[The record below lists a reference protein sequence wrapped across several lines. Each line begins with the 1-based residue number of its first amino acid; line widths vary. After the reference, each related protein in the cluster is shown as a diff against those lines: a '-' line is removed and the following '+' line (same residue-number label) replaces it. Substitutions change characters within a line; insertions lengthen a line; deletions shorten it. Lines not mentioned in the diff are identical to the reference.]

1 MKKRPSKSVSTSA
14 NRRSPRRQASAAIV
28 GLLSA
33 LGVVSSANAVTS
45 TWTGTTNGTWD
56 TSTAANWGG
65 TAFTSGNDALFTGT
79 PTNNVTTATGLTI
92 GAITLDNTFTGS
104 VTMSGANTVSGATTI
119 SGGTLNLTNAG
130 GLGTSAITLNSSGT
144 VNVALTANGNV
155 ANVFTGSGTLTV
167 SGSTG
172 TPTFSNASGLNGFTG
187 TLNVNT
193 TGAQKVA
200 VTTAAEKIGSG
211 ATVNITSGSTLYIAN
226 TTASF
231 DGVTFNVVGRGNN
244 ENLGALRIESNSVIG
259 ATSSFVL
266 GGNTSIGANSGTG
279 TINAAITQ
287 STTSALTKLG
297 GGTLVLSGANTYT
310 GATTVSAGTLSIT
323 GNSTGLTGGFVVNS
337 NGAASTLT
345 LNGNTGS
352 IASSPTIQLNGGTF
366 NYQHATASTTF
377 DASGYTFSG
386 SDRNYQ
392 STYGSSGNAVLN
404 LANAT
409 RTAGTANNYITSGGT
424 NGTTNKITFTSAP
437 STGVLVD
444 KGDYFGGTS
453 YLAYDSTG
461 YARAYS
467 YSTDANGATSTGGA
481 TLGASVTGKNVDL
494 TTAAVTAQTT
504 DSINTLRLGTANG
517 VAITTGNT
525 LSVDGILKSGG
536 STATISGGSI
546 QAVSSGGEM
555 VIRSN
560 ATNDVLTITSV
571 IADNG
576 TSSLTTSGLGRI
588 DLNAANTYAG
598 GTKIGGGV
606 VTFNNASSFGT
617 GTITSAGGV
626 IRGNGPTITNNLV
639 VNGAT
644 TLDAA
649 GNWTLSGNISG
660 SGDILRGTNAGASI
674 YLTGDN
680 SGYTGT
686 FTVQNSTSSVVRFG
700 NGAATGVN
708 AGSAS
713 ANWVFNNTNTGR
725 QTLSWNGTGTINF
738 GSMTGSGQI
747 QIEAVAAA
755 AGSKTISVGAL
766 GNAND
771 IFSGII
777 ANGGTGGATLGFTK
791 TGTGTMTLSGA
802 NTYTGATTIS
812 GGKLNVTGSLA
823 NSATAVSG
831 GTTTTLGGSGSLA
844 GAVTVTNGSRLAP
857 GSVTSSSNFGSIGTL
872 TLSNAS
878 GLTLTDAH
886 LDFDLVTSATGTSDK
901 ISLGANALSFSTLN
915 FSFSGTTLDTTTAYT
930 LISTTNTTSP
940 GTLANITTDFSAVTG
955 GSYTASYSF
964 VNGTGLQVSFT
975 AVPEPH
981 QFALAIVGLLGVLVF
996 IRRRNQQV

>member
-1 MKKRPSKSVSTSA
+1 MKNRPSKSVSTSA

-33 LGVVSSANAVTS
+33 LGVASSAHAATE
-45 TWTGTTNGTWD
+45 TWSGTASGVWD
-56 TSTAANWGG
+56 TSALNWNSGAATW
-65 TAFTSGNDALFTGT
+65 TSGNDALFSGT

-130 GLGTSAITLNSSGT
+130 GLGTSAITLNSPGT
-144 VNVALTANGNV
+144 VKVTLSANGNI
-155 ANVFTGSGTLTV
+155 ANVFTGNGTLTV

-172 TPTFSNASGLNGFTG
+172 TPTFTSSSGLNGFTG

-193 TGAQKVA
+193 TGAQKVS
-200 VTTAAEKIGSG
+200 VTAAGEKIGSG
-211 ATVNITSGSTLYIAN
+211 ATVNITKEGTLYIAN
-226 TTASF
+226 TTTSF
-231 DGVTFNVVGRGNN
+231 DGVTFNVVGTGNS
-244 ENLGALRIESNSVIG
+244 ENLGAIRIESNSVIG
-259 ATSSFVL
+259 ATSSVVL
-266 GGNTSIGANSGTG
+266 GGNTKIGSNTGTG
-279 TINAAITQ
+279 TINAAITE
-287 STTSALTKLG
+287 TTASGLTKVGAGTLALG
-297 GGTLVLSGANTYT
+297 GTNTYT

-352 IASSPTIQLNGGTF
+352 IASNAIIQLNGGTF

-437 STGVLVD
+437 TTGVLVD

-453 YLAYDSTG
+453 YLTYDSTG
-461 YARAYS
+461 YARAYN
-467 YSTDANGATSTGGA
+467 YSTDANGATSTGGT
-481 TLGASVTGKNVDL
+481 TLGSVTGKNVDL

-504 DSINTLRLGTANG
+504 DSINTLRLGTTNG
-517 VAITTGNT
+517 VAITTSNT

-536 STATISGGSI
+536 NSATISGGSI
-546 QAVSSGGEM
+546 QAVNSGGEM

-560 ATNDVLTITSV
+560 ATNDTLTITSI

-576 TSSLTTSGLGRI
+576 TSSLTTSGLGTI
-588 DLNAANTYAG
+588 ALNAANTYAG

-649 GNWTLSGNISG
+649 GNWTLNGNISG

-686 FTVQNSTSSVVRFG
+686 FTVQNSTSSVLRFG
-700 NGAATGVN
+700 NGAATGAN
-708 AGSAS
+708 AGSAN
-713 ANWVFNNTNTGR
+713 ANWVFNNASAGR

-747 QIEAVAAA
+747 QIESTAT
-755 AGSKTISVGAL
+755 GSKTISAGAL

-777 ANGGTGGATLGFTK
+777 ANGGSGGATLAFTK

-802 NTYTGATTIS
+802 NTYTGATTIN

-901 ISLGANALSFSTLN
+901 IALGANALSFSTLN

-930 LISTTNTTSP
+930 LISTSGSLTA
-940 GTLANITTDFSAVTG
+940 GTVGSITTDFSAVTG
-955 GSYTASYSF
+955 GSYTATYSF

-981 QFALAIVGLLGVLVF
+981 QFALAIVGLLCVMVF